1 MPLNTEHEFSGNW
14 LYFFNP
20 FGILI
25 AVTTLALF
33 MLHGAIYLGMK
44 TENRLYAKLIIL
56 AKNFTIFFV
65 ISFALSTFYTLLY
78 IPHLSDEIKSHP
90 VLFIL
95 PLIMTL
101 AIANIPRCL
110 KKRNFRVAF
119 LSSSLTIAA
128 LLMLVA
134 IEVFPYLVYSPQ
146 FPANSITVQNAAAS
160 HKTMGI
166 LLTIALIGTPLVLLY
181 TSFVFW
187 TFKGKVKLDEM
198 SL

>member
-1 MPLNTEHEFSGNW
+1 
-14 LYFFNP
+14 
-20 FGILI
+20 
-25 AVTTLALF
+25 

-44 TENRLYAKLIIL
+44 TENRLYTKLTIL
-56 AKNFTIFFV
+56 AKNFVIFFV
-65 ISFALSTFYTLLY
+65 ISFALSTFYSLLY
-78 IPHLSDEIKSHP
+78 IPHLSDEIRSNP
-90 VLFIL
+90 ALFIL

-119 LSSSLTIAA
+119 LSSSITIAA
-128 LLMLVA
+128 LLVLVA
-134 IEVFPYLVYSPQ
+134 VEVFPYLVYSPQ

-181 TSFVFW
+181 TVFVFW